1 MIARRTVTY
10 QRYTPANP
18 MKRGKAKREF
28 RARRKPDLPDHLPV
42 AESADLF
49 HGPEI
54 AISNR
59 TANELT
65 REGLSASNLSIQ
77 GCVLNRV
84 ALPDSTFAAITL
96 RDVRLVGC
104 DLANI
109 KTRTLTAVRVEFLDC
124 RMTGFRVDEP
134 AECHDVLV
142 SEGIQTYSQF
152 AYASF
157 KSTEFNSC
165 NFEDANF
172 LGADLQGCI
181 FRSCN
186 LHNADM
192 RGAKLTEADLRGSV
206 VEGMRLNP
214 ADIHGAVVDPS
225 QAMIFASLLGIR
237 IR

>member
-10 QRYTPANP
+10 QRYTRANL
-18 MKRGKAKREF
+18 MKRGKAKQEF

-42 AESADLF
+42 SEIPDLF

-59 TANELT
+59 TISELT

-77 GCVLNRV
+77 SCVLNRV
-84 ALPDSTFAAITL
+84 ALPGSKFAAITL
-96 RDVRLVGC
+96 RDVQLVGC
-104 DLANI
+104 DLANLN
-109 KTRTLTAVRVEFLDC
+109 TRALTAVRVEFLDC
-124 RMTGFRVDEP
+124 RMTGFRVEEP
-134 AECHDVLV
+134 AECHDVLIA
-142 SEGIQTYSQF
+142 EGIQNYSQF
-152 AYASF
+152 PF
-157 KSTEFNSC
+157 STFRAAEFNSC

-181 FRSCN
+181 FRGCN

-192 RGAKLTEADLRGSV
+192 RGAKLREADLRGSQ
-206 VEGMRLNP
+206 VEGLRLNP

-225 QAMIFASLLGIR
+225 QAMIFATLLGIR

>member
-1 MIARRTVTY
+1 MTSAGGATLEPILMT
-10 QRYTPANP
+10 
-18 MKRGKAKREF
+18 RGRAKQEF
-28 RARRKPDLPDHLPV
+28 RARRKPDLPDQLPV
-42 AESADLF
+42 AESTDLF

-54 AISNR
+54 TISDR
-59 TANELT
+59 TINELT
-65 REGLSASNLSIQ
+65 REGLSASSLSIQ

-84 ALPDSTFAAITL
+84 ALPGSTFAAITL

-104 DLANI
+104 DLANFNI
-109 KTRTLTAVRVEFLDC
+109 RTLTAVRVEFLHC
-124 RMTGFRVDEP
+124 RMTGFRVEEP
-134 AECHDVLV
+134 AECHDVLIA
-142 SEGIQTYSQF
+142 EGIQTYSQF
-152 AYASF
+152 AFSTF
-157 KSTEFNSC
+157 KSAEFNSC

-181 FRSCN
+181 FRGCN

-192 RGAKLTEADLRGSV
+192 RGAKLREADLRGSV

-225 QAMIFASLLGIR
+225 QAMIFATLLGIR

>member
-10 QRYTPANP
+10 QRYTRANL
-18 MKRGKAKREF
+18 MTRGKAKQEF

-42 AESADLF
+42 AESTDPF

-54 AISNR
+54 VISNR
-59 TANELT
+59 TINELK
-65 REGLSASNLSIQ
+65 REGLSASSLSIQ
-77 GCVLNRV
+77 SCVLNRV
-84 ALPDSTFAAITL
+84 SLPGSTFAAITL

-104 DLANI
+104 DLANFN
-109 KTRTLTAVRVEFLDC
+109 TRALTAVRVEFLDC
-124 RMTGFRVDEP
+124 RMTGFQVEEP
-134 AECHDVLV
+134 AECHDVLI
-142 SEGIQTYSQF
+142 SQGIQTYSQF

-157 KSTEFNSC
+157 KSAEFDAC

-181 FRSCN
+181 FRGCN

-192 RGAKLTEADLRGSV
+192 RGAKLRDADLRGSQ
-206 VEGMRLNP
+206 VEGLRLHP
-214 ADIHGAVVDPS
+214 ADLYGAMVDPS
-225 QAMIFASLLGIR
+225 QAMIFAALLGIR